1 MVIVNEHWKGQAMSK
16 ATMALVGALIGAAVI
31 AAAIEPPLWA
41 LALIAVMAWA
51 TLALVLWSENRPRY
65 RRRGDGR

>member
-1 MVIVNEHWKGQAMSK
+1 MNK
-16 ATMALVGALIGAAVI
+16 ATMALVGAVIGAAVL

-41 LALIAVMAWA
+41 LALIAAMAWA
-51 TLALVLWSENRPRY
+51 TLALVLWEEKRPRY